1 MPVRRQ
7 PPGIH
12 VILLALRALGHRIIT
27 LSAVSL
33 IIAGA
38 SEVSTL
44 AANAAT
50 KSAAVTPVGSV
61 ATPVSAPLRPPL
73 PGLIRDEHLQPAP
86 ALSATELSHVM
97 SMPANR
103 RHSEV
108 PAVGGATA
116 GTTTMQSLQ
125 TTQATDSSIQLLT
138 RPYTTWH
145 NITSIFDHCNPDYSQ
160 DGRVCEFDASTGLR
174 SYGVDPSFYLGY
186 AQTPGGGDYLSYDGH
201 NGWDYSLAYENVLS
215 AAPGTV
221 RLAGIDSVNTC
232 FGQNIIIDHPS
243 GYSTRYAHLSAIYVT
258 PGQVVDRAQVIG
270 QSGNTGCST
279 GPHLHFGVYI
289 TNSWTAVDPWGWSGA
304 PGADPW
310 PSDPGNL
317 WLTGYAQFPVPWAPI
332 NVRAISGNASATVS
346 WTPQFD
352 GGRSIVY
359 YVVTASPGGIKAT
372 VSGSETSA
380 VVTGLSNGTSYTFT
394 VGALN
399 GIGATSSAAS
409 NAITPSAWIG
419 QFRALTPARILDTR
433 NGIGGVARPAAGQTV
448 NIPVVGT
455 GGVPNSGVAAVV
467 LNLTVTDANKPGYL
481 TVFPSGSPRPSTSAL
496 NFGAGDTLANL
507 VQVPVGTGGNASIFV
522 GGASASVIADVEGYY
537 TSDVGTGNGLYRA
550 LTPARIA
557 DTRAGTGLA
566 APLGANQSADLQVTG
581 LGGIPSAGVSG
592 VVLNV
597 TAAGGSAA
605 SWLSVSP
612 SGSGTSG
619 TSNLNFNAGQTV
631 ANRVITGV
639 GTGGKVSIHN
649 GAGAVQVVV
658 DVVGWFSD
666 ASAAAGWTGRYIGL
680 LPARILDTRYG
691 IGSVATLNPGQALV
705 TVGGQGGVP
714 SGGASAVIFNLTA
727 TNGTAPSDFLSLY
740 PSNAAYPNTSDLNFS
755 AGESRANHA
764 LSRLGSD
771 GRIAL
776 FNAAGRVDA
785 ILDVEG
791 YYSS

>member
-7 PPGIH
+7 PPGIR

-33 IIAGA
+33 IVAGA
-38 SEVSTL
+38 SQISTL

-50 KSAAVTPVGSV
+50 KSATVTPVESV
-61 ATPVSAPLRPPL
+61 ASPASAPSRPPL

-86 ALSATELSHVM
+86 ALSASELSHLA

-125 TTQATDSSIQLLT
+125 TTQATDSAIQFLT

-160 DGRVCEFDASTGLR
+160 DGRVCEFDGSTGLR

-232 FGQNIIIDHPS
+232 FGQNVIIDHPN

-279 GPHLHFGVYI
+279 GPHLHYGVYI
-289 TNSWTAVDPWGWSGA
+289 TSSWTAVDPWGWSGA

-317 WLTGYAQFPVPWAPI
+317 WLTGYAQFPVPWAPT
-332 NVRAISGNASATVS
+332 NVSAISGNASATVS
-346 WTPQFD
+346 WTPAFD
-352 GGRSIVY
+352 GGRSIVF
-359 YVVTASPGGIKAT
+359 YVIKASPGGTTTT
-372 VSGSETSA
+372 VNGSQSSA
-380 VVTGLSNGTSYTFT
+380 VVTGLTNGTSYSFT
-394 VGALN
+394 VTAAN
-399 GIGATSSAAS
+399 GVGATASGAS

-419 QFRALTPARILDTR
+419 QYRPLPPGRILDTR
-433 NGIGGVARPAAGQTV
+433 TGAGGVTGPIAGGRT
-448 NIPVVGT
+448 IDIAVVGQ

-467 LNLTVTDANKPGYL
+467 LNVTATDPLGAGYL
-481 TVFPSGSPRPSTSAL
+481 TVYPSGSPRPASSSL
-496 NFGAGDTLANL
+496 NYGTGATVANL
-507 VQVPVGTGGNASIFV
+507 LQVPVGTGGNASISV
-522 GGASASVIADVEGYY
+522 SGAAAQLIADVAGYY
-537 TSDVGTGNGLYRA
+537 TSDVSSGSGLYRP

-557 DTRAGTGLA
+557 DSRNALGLA
-566 APLGANQSADLQVTG
+566 ARLAPGQSASLQVAGQGGVPATG
-581 LGGIPSAGVSG
+581 VTG
-592 VVLNV
+592 VVLNL
-597 TAAGGSAA
+597 TATGPNAAG
-605 SWLSVSP
+605 WLSVLP
-612 SGSGTSG
+612 SGTSFAN
-619 TSNLNFNAGQTV
+619 TSNVNFIPNQTI
-631 ANRVITGV
+631 ANRVMTGLGSDGKIT
-639 GTGGKVSIHN
+639 IRN
-649 GAGAVQVVV
+649 GPSNVDAIV
-658 DVVGWFSD
+658 DVVGWFTD
-666 ASAAAGWTGRYIGL
+666 GSAAAGWKGRYVGL
-680 LPARILDTRYG
+680 IPNRVLDTR
-691 IGSVATLNPGQALV
+691 IGLGGSRLSAGQALV
-705 TVGGQGGVP
+705 SVSGLAGIP
-714 SGGASAVIFNLTA
+714 SGGTSAVIFNLTA
-727 TNGTAPSDFLSLY
+727 TRPSGPDFLTAFPSDSTF
-740 PSNAAYPNTSDLNFS
+740 ANTSDLNLDS
-755 AGESRANHA
+755 GQTLAN
-764 LSRLGSD
+764 LTVVRLGPD
-771 GRIAL
+771 GRIAIY
-776 FNAAGRVDA
+776 NAAGTVDA
-785 ILDVEG
+785 ILDVLG
-791 YYSS
+791 YFSS